1 MIKHNTIFKKNLTKM
16 VFDITTT
23 DVKLNKST
31 RIHIASKS
39 ALNLKISH
47 AKLLGM
53 IILIKVQLMEK

>member
-1 MIKHNTIFKKNLTKM
+1 M

-31 RIHIASKS
+31 KIHIASKS

-53 IILIKVQLMEK
+53 IILIKVQLTEK